1 MHLRESQH
9 HVDDQRIAEEAHDAH
24 DGVENLVD
32 QRNDRQIGLAVLD
45 RRVLLARY
53 QRVIDARGAH
63 HGRARYRAVHLDRR
77 FIDTVLPRKKI
88 SPLYKFSRDLRSN
101 LRDLRGDQSLREDGS
116 RKNPRLLRRVG
127 SVFTG

>member
-77 FIDTVLPRKKI
+77 FIDTDFFLEKK
-88 SPLYKFSRDLRSN
+88 F
-101 LRDLRGDQSLREDGS
+101 
-116 RKNPRLLRRVG
+116 LLFINFLEIFARI
-127 SVFTG
+127 